1 MKQVSQ
7 VVGTIESRVFFSS
20 KISFERK
27 GKGFGQI
34 LILTQGRRNSTKA
47 RKYREKERN
56 GGGCPRKFNCPPKP
70 SVDTVSHR
78 VGGFRPM
85 PCSRRNQRRPDRSS
99 GNIKC
104 FDNGR
109 VRDKGYTARCAAKV
123 DRERACPLLP
133 FPLAAKISRQIRV
146 SRD

>member
-1 MKQVSQ
+1 MSKEKVKKNFSNL
-7 VVGTIESRVFFSS
+7 ISRIFF
-20 KISFERK
+20 FGRGGRK
-27 GKGFGQI
+27 GKSF
-34 LILTQGRRNSTKA
+34 RRNFNFKTQEPAKFHEGPKVA
-47 RKYREKERN
+47 KKKEEM
-56 GGGCPRKFNCPPKP
+56 GDGCSRKFNCPPKP

-78 VGGFRPM
+78 VAGFRPV

-133 FPLAAKISRQIRV
+133 FPLAAKISR
-146 SRD
+146 